1 MDAFTTLTARDWQLA
16 LGQPAIAL
24 TGRDDIAQCI
34 RIILTTPKGSDPLR
48 PEFGS
53 DIWRYLDHPID
64 QALPHLVCES
74 WDAITRWEP
83 RAALESVKPRLGDEP
98 QQVVIAIH
106 WKDSAGADF
115 TLEVAP

>member
-64 QALPHLVCES
+64 QALPHLVRES
-74 WDAITRWEP
+74 WDAITRLEP
-83 RAALESVKPRLGDEP
+83 RATLESIKPRLGDEP
-98 QQVVIAIH
+98 QQIVIAIH
-106 WKDSAGADF
+106 WKDSAGVAFALDV
-115 TLEVAP
+115 TL